1 MAGKRKSSKMATI
14 FLKPNLPLNVAVR
27 ARIENKLAFLEL
39 STKKQIGS
47 KVECPVIIFDCSKE
61 RALDRLSSVKS
72 PNLQHGWEVNFEIV
86 FEEKRV
92 KLIGT
97 AEHFGEGY
105 VVLGEFVETP
115 VMPPLPED
123 FLKFRGHFT
132 LSEIFFLD
140 SRQINNPKH
149 FFFITSGED
158 GSCPQLELVGEQAL
172 AAFKA
177 KKSETKLASIN
188 DQFNNLLLE
197 VKGNKRPREDNETE

>member
-1 MAGKRKSSKMATI
+1 MVTI
-14 FLKPNLPLNVAVR
+14 FLKPNLPLNVAIK
-27 ARIENKLAFLEL
+27 ACIENKLAYLEL
-39 STKKQIGS
+39 ATKKQIGS
-47 KVECPVIIFDCSKE
+47 KLEFPVIIFECSRE
-61 RALDRLSSVKS
+61 TALDRLSSCKS
-72 PNLQHGWEVNFEIV
+72 PNLHMGWEVKFEIV

-140 SRQINNPKH
+140 SRQMGNPKH
-149 FFFITSGED
+149 FFFVTSGED
-158 GSCPQLELVGEQAL
+158 GSCPQLELIGEQAL

-177 KKSETKLASIN
+177 KRSETKIASIN
-188 DQFNNLLLE
+188 DQFNNLLLDT

>member
-1 MAGKRKSSKMATI
+1 MATI
-14 FLKPNLPLNVAVR
+14 FLKPNLPLNVAVK
-27 ARIENKLAFLEL
+27 ARIENKLAYLEL

-47 KVECPVIIFDCSKE
+47 KVKCPVIIFDCSTTT
-61 RALDRLSSVKS
+61 ALDRLSSVKS

-123 FLKFRGHFT
+123 FF
-132 LSEIFFLD
+132 
-140 SRQINNPKH
+140 
-149 FFFITSGED
+149 
-158 GSCPQLELVGEQAL
+158 
-172 AAFKA
+172 
-177 KKSETKLASIN
+177 
-188 DQFNNLLLE
+188 E
-197 VKGNKRPREDNETE
+197 VKGALYLVRNLFS